1 MPESR
6 GRKRSDPRARSQQSR
21 RTKSSR
27 PTSEMEEIRHP
38 REGHLGSDFGQGTF
52 EHHAAILGDSRLSSP
67 ANAAQRA
74 SLVLQLQRDYGNQ
87 YVQRLVDHVSKTKA
101 ETVQRQDE
109 EEELQMKPLQRQDEE
124 EELQMKPL
132 QRQDEEEELQMK
144 PLQRQDEEEELQMKP
159 LQRQEEEEELQMKP
173 LQRQEEEEELQMKP
187 LEQIHTSVLQAMVIQ
202 RLPKPAVSDSKLN
215 NLVNELYHGANAKNK
230 IGDGSTAD
238 AIRYEK
244 KEGKPVGGKWHT
256 QKGQEYLAALNK
268 WMERN
273 QDSAEDVKAAQAI
286 IDDLKDAL
294 K

>member
-109 EEELQMKPLQRQDEE
+109 EEELQMKPL
-124 EELQMKPL
+124 
-132 QRQDEEEELQMK
+132 
-144 PLQRQDEEEELQMKP
+144 
-159 LQRQEEEEELQMKP
+159 
-173 LQRQEEEEELQMKP
+173 
-187 LEQIHTSVLQAMVIQ
+187 EQIHTSVLQAMVIQ

-273 QDSAEDVKAAQAI
+273 QDSADAEDVKAAQAI

>member
-101 ETVQRQDE
+101 ETVQRQD
-109 EEELQMKPLQRQDEE
+109 
-124 EELQMKPL
+124 
-132 QRQDEEEELQMK
+132 
-144 PLQRQDEEEELQMKP
+144 
-159 LQRQEEEEELQMKP
+159 EEEELQMKP